1 MTENRPLAS
10 RPAAAPLQSHGG
22 RWGDAPIRLGL
33 RLNHAAVL
41 RQAGDGL
48 RPDMARLAEA
58 TMRAGADSVV
68 LRVDDQGGLITADDL
83 RRIRDRVRAPL
94 TLELRP
100 DPARLDW
107 LLTLEPAAV
116 TLLPPAGGDVAAD
129 PDRLARMV
137 DGLGTAGIAV
147 VMLVGPEPDQI
158 EAVRAAGVRSVEI
171 DTTRYGE
178 ADPQHRGPLFQQLR
192 QAAIQ
197 ARGLGLGIQAGH
209 GLDFATLAP
218 VAALPHLQGITC
230 GRFLIAEALFIGI
243 EDAVRHTRRLIDAAR
258 RQARRHAAQTGG

>member
-68 LRVDDQGGLITADDL
+68 LRVDDQGGLISADDL

-107 LLTLEPAAV
+107 LLALEPAAV
-116 TLLPPAGGDVAAD
+116 TLLPPADGDVAAGHD
-129 PDRLARMV
+129 GLARMV
-137 DGLGTAGIAV
+137 DGLGAAGIAV
-147 VMLVGPEPDQI
+147 VMLVAPESDQI

-178 ADPQHRGPLFQQLR
+178 ADPQHRGP
-192 QAAIQ
+192 
-197 ARGLGLGIQAGH
+197 
-209 GLDFATLAP
+209 
-218 VAALPHLQGITC
+218 C
-230 GRFLIAEALFIGI
+230 SSSC
-243 EDAVRHTRRLIDAAR
+243 AR
-258 RQARRHAAQTGG
+258 RPSRRAAWGWASRPGMAWILRPWRQWPPCRICRASPAAGS